1 MKSIYKFILL
11 IFLFT
16 SCNEDE
22 ILREVP
28 LDFASPE
35 NAFVSSDDFN
45 IALNG
50 LYSQVREI
58 LSESGRSL
66 DHHYGTDLGLN
77 NTAAS
82 STRFATYNLLVSNA
96 SEAQWHWSKYYKLIY
111 SANIII
117 SRLKD
122 AEFSNEEKS
131 EIEATAKFFRG
142 LAYKNLAHLYGGVPI
157 ELEEVSSPKTDYTRA
172 TREVVYQQ
180 AISDMIFAAEN
191 LKTIDVVADWQV
203 SNIAAYHILAELY
216 NTVQKWDDAIA
227 AASVVIDDP
236 NTTLMLERFGT
247 RSSEPGD
254 VYWDLFRRGNQ
265 NRSSGNTEAIMV
277 WQYEV
282 DVLGGVQESSSR
294 TGPILERSWGPF
306 IGVLPIEDPNGV
318 SPFLFPVSDYTG
330 GRGTATCRGTNHF
343 LYGIWEDGDIR
354 NSPYN
359 FVRDVTF
366 NNPESIWYGDSLVA
380 SLNYSWVRGIAD
392 STRWWTPYPT
402 KVTTPGNH
410 PEGLFVN
417 RDLNLLSNSAGT
429 TYTDQYFIRLAETY
443 LLRAEAYLGKGDLQN
458 AANDINVVRNR
469 SNAPEVVPSD
479 VDIDYILDER
489 LRELGPEEPRRLTLQ
504 RLDLLYERV
513 TRYGNVTYNQNMNF
527 GYDIQPFHELWPI
540 PFSEIERNTDAV
552 LEQNPGYSAQ

>member
-1 MKSIYKFILL
+1 MKSIKIFILFV
-11 IFLFT
+11 FLLS

-35 NAFVSSDDFN
+35 NAFITKADFN
-45 IALNG
+45 IAING
-50 LYSQVREI
+50 LYSQAREI

-77 NTAAS
+77 NTAS
-82 STRFATYNLLVSNA
+82 MGTRFATYNLLVSNA
-96 SEAQWHWSKYYKLIY
+96 GEVQWHWSKYYKLIY
-111 SANIII
+111 STNIII
-117 SRLKD
+117 NRLND
-122 AEFSNEEKS
+122 AELTDEERVKV
-131 EIEATAKFFRG
+131 EATAKFFRG

-157 ELEEVSSPKTDYTRA
+157 ELEEVNAPKTDYTRA
-172 TREVVYQQ
+172 SREEVYQQ
-180 AISDMIFAAEN
+180 AISDLQFAAEN
-191 LKTIDVVADWQV
+191 LDSINNAADWQV
-203 SNIAAYHILAELY
+203 SNLAAYHLLAELY
-216 NTVQKWDDAIA
+216 NTTQKWDDAIS
-227 AASVVIDDP
+227 AASFVINDP
-236 NTTLMLERFGT
+236 NTSLMNQRFGT
-247 RSSEPGD
+247 RSTEPGD

-265 NRSSGNTEAIMV
+265 NRSAGNTEAIMV

-282 DVLGGVQESSSR
+282 DILGGAQVSSGR

-318 SPFLFPVSDYTG
+318 SPFLFPVSDFTG
-330 GRGTATCRGTNHF
+330 GRGIATCRGTNHF
-343 LYGIWEDGDIR
+343 IYSIWDDGDIR

-366 NNPESIWYGDSLVA
+366 NNPESIWFGDSLVK

-443 LLRAEAYLGKGDLQN
+443 LLRAEAYLGKNDLEN
-458 AANDINVVRNR
+458 AANDINVVRSR
-469 SNAPEVVPSD
+469 SNAPEIDAAEVN
-479 VDIDYILDER
+479 IDYILDER

-504 RLDLLYERV
+504 RLGLLYDRV
-513 TRYGNVTYNQNMNF
+513 TRYGNVTYNANMNF

-552 LEQNPGYSAQ
+552 LEQNPDYSAQ